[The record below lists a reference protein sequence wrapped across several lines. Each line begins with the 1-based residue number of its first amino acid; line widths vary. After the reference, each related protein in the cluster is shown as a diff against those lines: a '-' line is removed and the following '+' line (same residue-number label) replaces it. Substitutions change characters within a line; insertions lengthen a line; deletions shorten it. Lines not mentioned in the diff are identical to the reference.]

1 LQRFY
6 RYHELL
12 HQKET
17 NKRQLENSPRG
28 KHKLAYWTVFK
39 ACFPQ
44 CFNTFLIFF
53 VTLALFP
60 SVQSDVQSSDKNF
73 VIPSEYYSSVMCFL
87 TFNIT
92 AMLGSLIASLV
103 QWVGRFQFYILHI
116 LYCYIPYILYFI
128 ILLKNYR
135 WLLFINFLSAEQK
148 VFSDSSSSATCLHT
162 VVLVLQLSAGW
173 YGKSI
178 TGTY

>member
-17 NKRQLENSPRG
+17 NKRQLENNSRG
-28 KHKLAYWTVFK
+28 TSRPPYWMVFK

-60 SVQSDVQSSDKNF
+60 SVHSDIRPSNENF
-73 VIPSEYYSSVMCFL
+73 FVPSQYYSSVMCFL

-92 AMLGSLIASLV
+92 AMLGSTIASLI
-103 QWVGRFQFYILHI
+103 QWVCIFFFWDFFIL
-116 LYCYIPYILYFI
+116 CYIYAIYAIYIAYIIYNFFI
-128 ILLKNYR
+128 AAR
-135 WLLFINFLSAEQK
+135 QK
-148 VFSDSSSSATCLHT
+148 VSDYSGVLATCLSAI
-162 VVLVLQLSAGW
+162 VLTMQLSAC
-173 YGKSI
+173 
-178 TGTY
+178 

>member
-1 LQRFY
+1 MQRFY

-12 HQKET
+12 HQKEL
-17 NKRQLENSPRG
+17 NKRQLENSSRA
-28 KHKLAYWTVFK
+28 KHRPPYWMVFK

-60 SVQSDVQSSDKNF
+60 SVQSDIRSSDENF

-92 AMLGSLIASLV
+92 AMLGSSTASLV
-103 QWVGRFQFYILHI
+103 QWVCKLQFYILYV
-116 LYCYIPYILYFI
+116 LYCHIYILFYYYKIMFDKY
-128 ILLKNYR
+128 L
-135 WLLFINFLSAEQK
+135 
-148 VFSDSSSSATCLHT
+148 
-162 VVLVLQLSAGW
+162 
-173 YGKSI
+173 
-178 TGTY
+178 